1 MVTEGHRPGEDID
14 EPDRDLY
21 FAVVRLLLPR
31 QGGLADK
38 GLDFDEIDVT
48 GPPEHRRAMIERSG
62 RSSVPQIFIDGAP
75 IGGSDELARLY
86 ASGALDRLRD
96 TENSSAA

>member
-1 MVTEGHRPGEDID
+1 MSRIEIYTSPWCGFCYR
-14 EPDRDLY
+14 
-21 FAVVRLLLPR
+21 AKAM
-31 QGGLADK
+31 LADK

-75 IGGSDELARLY
+75 IGGADALARLC

-96 TENSSAA
+96 GDEATAAG

>member
-1 MVTEGHRPGEDID
+1 MSRIEIYTSPWCGFCYR
-14 EPDRDLY
+14 
-21 FAVVRLLLPR
+21 AKAM
-31 QGGLADK
+31 LADK

-48 GPPEHRRAMIERSG
+48 GPPEHRRAMVERSG

-96 TENSSAA
+96 TGEATTTG

>member
-1 MVTEGHRPGEDID
+1 MSRIEIYTSPGCGFCY
-14 EPDRDLY
+14 R
-21 FAVVRLLLPR
+21 AKAM
-31 QGGLADK
+31 LADK

-48 GPPEHRRAMIERSG
+48 GPPEHRRAMVERSG

-75 IGGSDELARLY
+75 IGGADELARLC

-96 TENSSAA
+96 TGDATTTG